1 MKTMKKRI
9 EALENRTEAFA
20 ENWKCLLNRVRR
32 LELQG
37 SGVTVNDYTQ
47 TIGFPGDWVLSYKD
61 SLDWLGNKGLDVT
74 TWRLGPFKFG
84 LKQGWTILKG
94 AKEWTGDDEAS
105 AEEAKE

>member
-1 MKTMKKRI
+1 M
-9 EALENRTEAFA
+9 
-20 ENWKCLLNRVRR
+20 
-32 LELQG
+32 
-37 SGVTVNDYTQ
+37 
-47 TIGFPGDWVLSYKD
+47 LSYKD